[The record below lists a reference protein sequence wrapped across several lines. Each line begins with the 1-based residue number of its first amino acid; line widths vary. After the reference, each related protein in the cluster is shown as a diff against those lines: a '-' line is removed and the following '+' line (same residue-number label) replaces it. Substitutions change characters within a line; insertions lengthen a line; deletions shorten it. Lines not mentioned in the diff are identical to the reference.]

1 MKLKVVQQFNLIC
14 NLYNTPIFNERYV
27 HVICVIDMQR
37 SQPAERMQAN
47 DVSQNRPTSDLMRS
61 QTSLQRA
68 STLRNRLAFIG
79 FLIV

>member
-1 MKLKVVQQFNLIC
+1 MKLIAVQQFNLIC
-14 NLYNTPIFNERYV
+14 NIYNTPIFNEHYV